1 MHSFKVLA
9 LGLSA
14 ALVVACGG
22 GGNGDQS
29 PKIKYT
35 TMVVFGDSL
44 SDIGSYRVGPIATA
58 GGGRFSVN
66 PANPA
71 TPTNWTELVSAQL
84 GLNAP
89 CAARLGGF
97 GVAPIAPN
105 ASTCR
110 NYAQGGSRVSITEG
124 NGYDGVYGGA
134 LTHPVSKQIENYGI
148 DNGSANFSGK
158 ELVTVFAG
166 GNDILILLDQLKSD
180 STATGQAAF
189 VTSLAGQLA
198 VGATNPST
206 AGPVIARAMA
216 NEAAREGNTSASIVA
231 AAVSAAYAAG
241 NIAAA
246 SPSVYGPMVTTA
258 TGLATDAGNQYAATN
273 GPALVGQMGGVGTT
287 LAGDITTNIVG
298 KGAKYVAVLN
308 LPDVSTTPSGL
319 ANGPATRALILAMVN
334 QFNTTLK
341 AGLAGT
347 PGVLFIDTFTNGQ
360 DQILHKENYL
370 LSNVVDKACDS
381 TKADSSL
388 ICTAATLITGDTSHY
403 LFADGV
409 HLTPYGYKLLAQL
422 VTKEMV
428 LAGWL

>member
-1 MHSFKVLA
+1 MHLFKFVASA
-9 LGLSA
+9 LGA
-14 ALVVACGG
+14 ALLVACGG

-29 PKIKYT
+29 PKIKFT
-35 TMVVFGDSL
+35 TMVTFGDSL
-44 SDIGSYRVGPIATA
+44 SDIGSYRVGPISAA
-58 GGGRFSVN
+58 GGGRFSIN
-66 PANPA
+66 PASAN
-71 TPTNWTELVSAQL
+71 TPTNWTELVSGQL
-84 GLNAP
+84 GLAAP

-110 NYAQGGSRVSITEG
+110 NYAQGGSRVSVTEG

-134 LTHPVSKQIENYGI
+134 LTHPVSKQIENFGI

-166 GNDILILLDQLKSD
+166 GNGVLLMVDGL
-180 STATGQAAF
+180 STGATAAGQTAF

-198 VGATNPST
+198 VGATDPST
-206 AGPVIARAMA
+206 AGPAIAGAMIA
-216 NEAAREGNTSASIVA
+216 EASRGGSSETIVG
-231 AAVSAAYAAG
+231 AAVGTAYAAG
-241 NIAAA
+241 NTAAA
-246 SPSVYGPMVTTA
+246 SPTVYGPMVVTA
-258 TGLATDAGNQYAATN
+258 TGLATTAGNQYAATN
-273 GPALVGQMGGVGTT
+273 GPALVGQMGAVGTA
-287 LAGDITTNIVG
+287 LAGYVTTNIVG

-319 ANGPATRALILAMVN
+319 ANGPETRALILAMVN
-334 QFNTTLK
+334 QFNTALK
-341 AGLAGT
+341 AGLTGA

-360 DQILHKENYL
+360 DQILHPASYL
-370 LSNVVDKACDS
+370 LSNVVDKACDM
-381 TKADSSL
+381 TAVNSSL
-388 ICTAATLITGDTSHY
+388 VCSAATLVAGDTSRY

-422 VTKEMV
+422 VTKELV